1 MPVAYGMGE
10 RRVAYRTSCQCPCSY
25 HEMGDRLREEVIM
38 GGLGAACIRARAH
51 LGFCAHLGLW
61 GRRGCGRSYSYSFSP
76 YTTTHRAVGGRTGTK
91 DIPFPPP
98 VPPRR
103 DYALR
108 RTPAGIRC
116 PCAVPGAVVWSDA
129 LPDARCGRA
138 DRLAVPSCSPS
149 ASNLLVSVRWRVCP
163 SGAPM
168 DATVSPGPWPRA
180 PCTMHAHVQA
190 DRRSTPIQATPFR
203 SFCKHDAPWSATD
216 VLVYSRV
223 SDYLLSR
230 SCAGLAYLR

>member
-51 LGFCAHLGLW
+51 LGFRAHLGLW
-61 GRRGCGRSYSYSFSP
+61 GSTGLWTIILILFLSLHHD
-76 YTTTHRAVGGRTGTK
+76 THRAVGGRTGTK

-116 PCAVPGAVVWSDA
+116 PCAVPGAVAWSDA

-149 ASNLLVSVRWRVCP
+149 SSNLHVSVRWRVRP

-168 DATVSPGPWPRA
+168 DATVPSPGPVPRA
-180 PCTMHAHVQA
+180 PCTLTY
-190 DRRSTPIQATPFR
+190 RRIAAPHPPNATPFR
-203 SFCKHDAPWSATD
+203 PFCKHDAP
-216 VLVYSRV
+216 
-223 SDYLLSR
+223 
-230 SCAGLAYLR
+230 